1 MAIRKTSFI
10 VGEYYHVYNRGVDKR
25 VIFNDN
31 NDYRR
36 FMALLYLC
44 NGTESVVMRPLHNYQ
59 GVPLVVKI
67 FSFER
72 GEQLVDIGSYCLM
85 PNHFHI
91 LVTERVEGGISQF
104 MEKLATAYVMYF
116 NTKNER
122 RGSLFEG
129 PFKVKHIDSDSY
141 LNWVFSYIHLN
152 PVKLVDSNWKESGI
166 SNPTAVK
173 DFINDYKYSSYSDYF
188 LGDRTE
194 SVILNKETF
203 SDDFT
208 QLNDLDE
215 LIKEFREGDY

>member
-1 MAIRKTSFI
+1 
-10 VGEYYHVYNRGVDKR
+10 
-25 VIFNDN
+25 
-31 NDYRR
+31 
-36 FMALLYLC
+36 
-44 NGTESVVMRPLHNYQ
+44 
-59 GVPLVVKI
+59 
-67 FSFER
+67 
-72 GEQLVDIGSYCLM
+72 M

-215 LIKEFREGDY
+215 LIQEFREGDY